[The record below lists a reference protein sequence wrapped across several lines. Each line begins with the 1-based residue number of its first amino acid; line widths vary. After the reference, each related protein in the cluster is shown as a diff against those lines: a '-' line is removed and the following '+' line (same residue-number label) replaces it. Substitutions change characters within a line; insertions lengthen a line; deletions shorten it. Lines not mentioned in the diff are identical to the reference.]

1 MALGRLESVS
11 TAGEDEPYHAYQLMI
26 ILRRNSLVP
35 KAALNSPAQK
45 DPNHE
50 GSVSNG
56 VHFPCCPSSDT

>member
-11 TAGEDEPYHAYQLMI
+11 TAGEDEPYHAYQL
-26 ILRRNSLVP
+26 
-35 KAALNSPAQK
+35 QK